1 MIKKKR
7 GRKGWGGSKYIFG
20 PKHSPSGMEYL
31 HTILMHV
38 LHMFRN
44 KCQAYNHIDLHT
56 DRHLWDF
63 SSSEVEILKKI
74 KKKTNTFKTSKQISV
89 SSL

>member
-63 SSSEVEILKKI
+63 SSSEVE
-74 KKKTNTFKTSKQISV
+74 NTY
-89 SSL
+89 